1 MSLKKNALGAA
12 ALAATLLLAACGG
25 SPSGGSSPATPAQDA
40 AGGTYGISFDKMNAF
55 REGEQKAMQ
64 TAAGQLGVTLDLQ
77 VANTDAQRQ
86 SSQIE

>member
-12 ALAATLLLAACGG
+12 ALAASLLLAACGG
-25 SPSGGSSPATPAQDA
+25 SPSSGSAPAAAGQDA
-40 AGGTYGISFDKMNAF
+40 AGGSYGISFDKMNAF

-64 TAAGQLGVTLDLQ
+64 AAAGELGVPLDLQ